1 MGNTGIGRM
10 RGEGGSKR
18 FNGKVFPQQR
28 RFARSRLLPSR
39 VVRQTI
45 YTERYTRSYTR
56 PVVFWRTF
64 SHDTI
69 YLIIARFICNDES
82 EFPVAKEIPRS
93 ACVAP
98 CWPAVKSTGL
108 AFWLHYTESKWECY
122 SRASY
127 QVCSMEGG
135 CSNISVKWAWIISN

>member
-1 MGNTGIGRM
+1 M
-10 RGEGGSKR
+10 SVC

-28 RFARSRLLPSR
+28 RFTRSRLLPSR

-45 YTERYTRSYTR
+45 YIERYTRIYIYIWR
-56 PVVFWRTF
+56 VVFWRTF

-98 CWPAVKSTGL
+98 CWGLLRNQRGWHSSFIIPNQSKNVMLTRVQVIKFVLWSEDAVIYLLSG
-108 AFWLHYTESKWECY
+108 Y
-122 SRASY
+122 
-127 QVCSMEGG
+127 
-135 CSNISVKWAWIISN
+135 WIISN